1 MLHSMLVVRKCSG
14 SLHVP
19 YYWQHRALLALR
31 ATALHSEPERHVRS
45 LRPKATSWLNTTN
58 INENCQILCPSTN
71 TLCVWHCV
79 TQETSPLHPQPNQN
93 SATLNNGNTATA
105 SPPKPQCWLTATSG
119 CCCFLLNFTAPC
131 LSCVKKVTL
140 KSTSG
145 DESR

>member
-31 ATALHSEPERHVRS
+31 ATALHSESERHVRS
-45 LRPKATSWLNTTN
+45 LRPKATSWFNTTN

-79 TQETSPLHPQPNQN
+79 TKETSPSTQSKLSNSQQWQHGNCVPAQASTLAHGNLWLLLLLAELHSPLPQ
-93 SATLNNGNTATA
+93 LREEGH
-105 SPPKPQCWLTATSG
+105 L
-119 CCCFLLNFTAPC
+119 
-131 LSCVKKVTL
+131 KVHIR
-140 KSTSG
+140 G
-145 DESR
+145 